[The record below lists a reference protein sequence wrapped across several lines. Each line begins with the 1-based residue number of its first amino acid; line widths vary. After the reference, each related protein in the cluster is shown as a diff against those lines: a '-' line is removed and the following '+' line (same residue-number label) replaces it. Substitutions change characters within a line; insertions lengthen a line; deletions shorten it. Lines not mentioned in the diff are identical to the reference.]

1 VKEEEGKIS
10 SIEVLRGA
18 PCGATWDAAKRIR
31 GLSTKEALV
40 NIGLQVQFFCSADPS
55 SWDPLFG
62 KSPVHFA
69 GEIHKSALK
78 RALEGD
84 G

>member
-1 VKEEEGKIS
+1 MKKEKGKIS
-10 SIEVLRGA
+10 RLEVLRGA
-18 PCGATWDAAKRIR
+18 PCGATWDAAQGVT
-31 GLSTKEALV
+31 GLSVEEALR
-40 NIGLQVQFFCSADPS
+40 NIGLQVQFFCSADPA

-69 GEIHKSALK
+69 GEIHRTALK
-78 RALEGD
+78 RALKGD